1 MNQDVRT
8 LFKLS
13 LAAGVV
19 LCALARAAN
28 AQATGNIAGRVIDA
42 ASNQPIA
49 SAQIQV
55 VGTTRGAV
63 SNETGAYRIASIPAG
78 TYTLR
83 VLRIGFQS
91 TTQTVTVTDGATA
104 TADFA
109 IPSVA
114 IKLDEVVTTATGA
127 TERKRETGNAIGTL
141 QPSLAENANSVNVAQ
156 QLTGKIP
163 GVDVGSPG
171 GTLGSSPRIRI
182 RGASSVSLSN
192 EPLVIVDGIRVNSAA
207 GSFSTGFDVGGQR
220 PSRLNDINPEDIDTY
235 TVLKGPAAAALY
247 GTAAAPGVIVITTKR
262 GRTGA
267 ARWTL
272 FGEGGHITD
281 VTTYP
286 ANYAQIGTTTTG
298 ARTTGCTLDAQTRG
312 ACTPTPD
319 SLVSFNPLV
328 QASPFIQGHRG
339 AYGASVQGG
348 TEQTTYYV
356 AGDYDREQ
364 GVIFTSQDQRT
375 NMRANLNAQ
384 LKNNWNLQI
393 GTGYTADHLR
403 FPQNDNDVLGVIS
416 GGILGS
422 ALCTAA
428 GATITCPGGDT
439 VSHGYIAGQAPEAI
453 YAINTKQDVQ
463 RFTNSATTTYQPL
476 AWLTAIG
483 SAGLDFVNRHDNETI
498 PPNQVNFGSLPQGN
512 RTSNPYD
519 IYTYTANGGLTA
531 VWNALTNLK
540 ASTGVGAQF
549 NKEMVRG
556 TRAFGA
562 VLLPG
567 TLSLSGTSARFSVAE
582 ENTDNKTIG
591 AYITEQ
597 LAYADRIFLN
607 AALRSDNNSAFGQ
620 NFGFI
625 RYPSV
630 SGSWVINEEGFYP
643 KQNFLPSLRL
653 RAAYGQS
660 GQRPNFRDAITYFNA
675 QTVAV
680 GGDDVP
686 GIIVGGTGNINLRP
700 ERSKEF
706 ELGFDAGLLGN
717 RANLEVTRYH
727 KHTNDLLIA
736 VPLPGSLGLTAT
748 QFQNLGSSE
757 NRGWE
762 GQLTATVFE
771 SDPFKGD
778 LTFTATSNEN
788 KLLSLGKLPSGA
800 DVPPIVVNS
809 IQQHR
814 KNYPLGGYWAR
825 AISFNDANNDGI
837 IARSEV
843 TLTDTAVYLG
853 NILPKHEWSIIP
865 HVTIMRFLQV
875 EASFDH
881 KGGYKLFNN
890 SRRFQCS
897 FRNCQA
903 AYDKNTPL
911 AKQAAAI
918 EAITGASDAGFV
930 ETADFTKFREL
941 TFTLGLPDR
950 ISNMFGGRAANLVI
964 AGRNLHTW
972 TKYTG
977 FDPELNST
985 PDRNFSTS
993 DFLTLPPDR
1002 IWTVRLNLSF

>member
-1 MNQDVRT
+1 M
-8 LFKLS
+8 LL
-13 LAAGVV
+13 GI
-19 LCALARAAN
+19 ARAAN
-28 AQATGNIAGRVIDA
+28 AQATGNIAGRVTDA
-42 ASNQPIA
+42 GSNQPVA

-63 SNETGAYRIASIPAG
+63 TNETGAYRIANIPAG

-91 TTQTVTVTDGATA
+91 TTQTVAVTDGATA

-109 IPSVA
+109 IPAVA

-141 QPSLAENANSVNVAQ
+141 QPSLAENVNAINVAQ

-163 GVDVGSPG
+163 GVDVASPG
-171 GTLGSSPRIRI
+171 GTLGSSSRIRI
-182 RGASSVSLSN
+182 RGAASVSLSN
-192 EPLVIVDGIRVNSAA
+192 DPLVIVDGVRVNSAV
-207 GSFSTGFDVGGQR
+207 GSQTIGVGGQLA
-220 PSRLNDINPEDIDTY
+220 SRFNDINPEDIDTY

-262 GRTGA
+262 GRTGSA
-267 ARWTL
+267 HWNV

-286 ANYAQIGTTTTG
+286 SNFAQIGTTATG
-298 ARTTGCTLDAQTRG
+298 ARTTLCTLDAQTRG
-312 ACTPTPD
+312 ACTANPD

-348 TEQTTYYV
+348 TEMTTYYV

-364 GVIFTSQDQRT
+364 GVIFSSQDQRT
-375 NMRANLNAQ
+375 NMRANINAQ
-384 LKNNWNLQI
+384 LKNNWNLQV
-393 GTGYTADHLR
+393 GSGYTADHLR

-422 ALCTAA
+422 ALCTVS
-428 GATITCPGGDT
+428 GSTVTCPGGDT
-439 VSHGYIAGQAPEAI
+439 VSHGYIAGQSPQAL

-463 RFTNSATTTYQPL
+463 RFTNTASSTYQPL
-476 AWLTAIG
+476 PWLTAIG
-483 SAGLDFVNRHDNETI
+483 NAGLDFVMRHDNETI
-498 PPNQVNFGSLPQGN
+498 PPNQVTFGSLPQGQ
-512 RTSNPYD
+512 RTSNPYQ
-519 IYTYTANGGLTA
+519 IYTYTANGGLSA
-531 VWNALTNLK
+531 VWNALTNVKLT
-540 ASTGVGAQF
+540 TGAGSQF

-567 TLSLSGTSARFSVAE
+567 TFSLSGTSARFAVSE
-582 ENTDNKTIG
+582 ENTDNKTLG
-591 AYITEQ
+591 FYVTEQ
-597 LAYADRIFLN
+597 AAYADKIFVN

-625 RYPSV
+625 KYPSV

-643 KQNFLPSLRL
+643 KQNFVPSLRL

-680 GGDDVP
+680 SGVDVP
-686 GIIVGGTGNINLRP
+686 GIIVGGTGNIDLRP

-706 ELGFDAGLLGN
+706 ELGFDAGFLGN
-717 RANLEVTRYH
+717 RANLEVTRYK

-748 QFQNLGSSE
+748 QFKNLGSSE
-757 NRGWE
+757 NKGWE
-762 GQLTATVFE
+762 GQLTAGLFD
-771 SDPFKGD
+771 SDPFKAD
-778 LTFTATSNEN
+778 ITFTATSNDN
-788 KLLSLGKLPSGA
+788 KLLSLGNLPTGGP
-800 DVPPIVVNS
+800 VPPIVVNS

-814 KNYPLGGYWAR
+814 AGYPLGGYWAR
-825 AISFNDANNDGI
+825 GISFTDANNDGI
-837 IARSEV
+837 IARSEI

-853 NILPKHEWSIIP
+853 NPLPKHEWSISP
-865 HVTIMRFLQV
+865 HVTLMRYVQV
-875 EASFDH
+875 AALFDH
-881 KGGYKLFNN
+881 KGGFKLFNN
-890 SRRFQCS
+890 SRRFMCN

-903 AYDKNTPL
+903 VYDPRTPP
-911 AKQAAAI
+911 AQQAAAI

-941 TFTLGLPDR
+941 TFTFGLPDR
-950 ISNMFGGRAANLVI
+950 FSNLIGGHAASLVI

-985 PDRNFSTS
+985 PNANFSTS

-1002 IWTVRLNLSF
+1002 IWTLRLNLSF

>member
-1 MNQDVRT
+1 MNQDVRR
-8 LFKLS
+8 LYHLS
-13 LAAGVV
+13 LAAGVI
-19 LCALARAAN
+19 LLAITGAAN
-28 AQATGNIAGRVIDA
+28 AQATGNIAGRVTDA
-42 ASNQPIA
+42 SSNQPVA

-63 SNETGAYRIASIPAG
+63 TNETGAYRIASIPAG

-91 TTQTVTVTDGATA
+91 TTQTVTVSDGATA

-109 IPSVA
+109 IPAVA

-141 QPSLAENANSVNVAQ
+141 RPTLAENVNAINVAQ

-163 GVDVGSPG
+163 GVDVASPG
-171 GTLGSSPRIRI
+171 GTLGSSSRIRI
-182 RGASSVSLSN
+182 RGAASVSLSN
-192 EPLVIVDGIRVNSAA
+192 DPLVIVDGIRVNSSV
-207 GSFSTGFDVGGQR
+207 GSQTIGVGGQVA
-220 PSRLNDINPEDIDTY
+220 SRFNDINPEDIDTY

-262 GRTGA
+262 GRTGSA
-267 ARWTL
+267 VWNL
-272 FGEGGHITD
+272 FGEGGHISD
-281 VTTYP
+281 VTKYP
-286 ANYAQIGTTTTG
+286 SNFAQIGTTATG
-298 ARTTGCTLDAQTRG
+298 ARTTACTLDAQTRG
-312 ACTPTPD
+312 ACTPVPD

-348 TEQTTYYV
+348 TEMTTYYV
-356 AGDYDREQ
+356 GGDYDREQ
-364 GVIFTSQDQRT
+364 GVIFSSQDQRT
-375 NMRANLNAQ
+375 NMRANINAQ
-384 LKNNWNLQI
+384 LKNNWNLQV
-393 GTGYTADHLR
+393 GSGYTADHLR

-422 ALCTAA
+422 ALCTVS
-428 GATITCPGGDT
+428 GSTVTCPGGDT
-439 VSHGYIAGQAPEAI
+439 VSHGYIAGQSPQAI

-463 RFTNSATTTYQPL
+463 RFTNSASSTYQPL
-476 AWLTAIG
+476 PWLTAIG
-483 SAGLDFVNRHDNETI
+483 NAGLDFIMRHDNETI
-498 PPNQVNFGSLPQGN
+498 PPNQVTFGSLPQGQ
-512 RTSNPYD
+512 RTSNPYQ
-519 IYTYTANGGLTA
+519 IYNYTANGGVTA
-531 VWNALTNLK
+531 VWNALNNVKLT
-540 ASTGVGAQF
+540 TGAGSQF
-549 NKEMVRG
+549 NKEMFRG

-567 TLSLSGTSARFSVAE
+567 TFSLSGTSARFAVSE
-582 ENTDNKTIG
+582 ENTDNKTLG
-591 AYITEQ
+591 FYVTEQ
-597 LAYADRIFLN
+597 AAYADKIFVN

-625 RYPSV
+625 KYPSV
-630 SGSWVINEEGFYP
+630 SGSWVVNEERFYP
-643 KQNFLPSLRL
+643 RQNFVPSLRL

-680 GGDDVP
+680 NNVDVP
-686 GIIVGGTGNINLRP
+686 GIIVGGTGNIDLRP

-717 RANLEVTRYH
+717 RANLEVTQYR

-748 QFQNLGSSE
+748 QFKNLGSSQ
-757 NRGWE
+757 NKGWE
-762 GQLTATVFE
+762 AQLTAGVFD
-771 SDPFKGD
+771 SDPFKAD
-778 LTFTATSNEN
+778 ITFTATSNAN

-800 DVPPIVVNS
+800 NVPPIVVNS

-814 KNYPLGGYWAR
+814 AGYPLGGYWAR
-825 AISFNDANNDGI
+825 GISFTDANNDGI
-837 IARSEV
+837 ISRSEI

-853 NILPKHEWSIIP
+853 NPLPKHEWSVGP
-865 HVTIMRFLQV
+865 HLTLMRYVQV
-875 EASFDH
+875 AALFDH
-881 KGGYKLFNN
+881 KGGYELFNN
-890 SRRFQCS
+890 SRRFMCN

-903 AYDKNTPL
+903 AYDPKTPP
-911 AKQAAAI
+911 AQQAAAI

-930 ETADFTKFREL
+930 EKADFTKFREL
-941 TFTLGLPDR
+941 TFTFGLPDR
-950 ISNMFGGRAANLVI
+950 YTNLIGGRSASLVI
-964 AGRNLHTW
+964 GGRNLHTW

-985 PDRNFSTS
+985 PNANFSTS

-1002 IWTVRLNLSF
+1002 IWTLRLNLSF